1 MTTKGLISE
10 KYDHFLLQAQWKKVK
25 RLVLTPLVG
34 RLSEFKQEVDREKLA
49 GAVGIYIGAVESL
62 ETNDIWFEGFEAV
75 VDELVN
81 RLPERSKGSP
91 SLFQEP
97 KDASIAWDPR
107 FSENAYLH
115 YAMGQFVQKA
125 LINGLMV
132 CVAQNGPQFS
142 LIAAEEFSHG
152 EDDVGYPLPAAL
164 DPFPIEKFTRLW
176 CEELAADRLW
186 FALSYELE
194 SDLQDLLLADS
205 LRSEKKTNKSQSNG
219 SRRGF
224 GVEDEPFVEL
234 AMELLKSNCAKNPHV
249 AMGMVEDG
257 LWKRIKPEEKSF
269 EAAVAGKAT
278 YESKKTR
285 LYTKLKLRWHAR
297 SNDV

>member
-34 RLSEFKQEVDREKLA
+34 RLSEFKQDVDREKLA
-49 GAVGIYIGAVESL
+49 SAVGIHIGAVKSL
-62 ETNDIWFEGFEAV
+62 ETNDMWFEGFEAA
-75 VDELVN
+75 VDGLLN
-81 RLPERSKGSP
+81 RLPESSKGSP

-107 FSENAYLH
+107 LSEKAYLH
-115 YAMGQFVQKA
+115 YAMGQFVEKA

-142 LIAAEEFSHG
+142 LTAAEDFSHG

-164 DPFPIEKFTRLW
+164 DPFPIEKFTRHW

-194 SDLQDLLLADS
+194 NDLKDLLLVDRP
-205 LRSEKKTNKSQSNG
+205 RSEEKTNNPQSKGSQRSLN
-219 SRRGF
+219 
-224 GVEDEPFVEL
+224 VEDEPFIEL
-234 AMELLKSNCAKNPHV
+234 AMDQLKRELAKNANV
-249 AMGMVEDG
+249 AIQMIEDG
-257 LWKRIKPEEKSF
+257 LWKEVVPEAKSF
-269 EAAVAGKAT
+269 MAAVAGHAA
-278 YESKKTR
+278 YESKRLR
-285 LYTKLKLRWHAR
+285 LYKKLRLRWKSHLR
-297 SNDV
+297 GT